1 MIGSYAGT
9 IGSKVVMFVMVCFE
23 GHSIVLVLWDHHS
36 ALFVWGR
43 PPVP

>member
-23 GHSIVLVLWDHHS
+23 GHCDRKLC
-36 ALFVWGR
+36 R
-43 PPVP
+43 YYR